1 MTKGSLLSDA
11 CRAVK
16 PVNWLLLLCPVLI
29 VLLAVDRFW
38 PDYDAVMAENE
49 DLTLQLQRT
58 QAQSQ
63 PLQQY
68 IEHLDGKKEIY
79 QRWVGKA
86 YQAKQADQSVAQ
98 FTADLHRIL
107 GAVYV
112 QPDAPVQVSLEHESS
127 GAAVLTAAL
136 QFSCVP
142 QQLHSL
148 ELQLLSQ
155 SQSIKV
161 MSLVARVVPDPARAS
176 QQLLVQ
182 LTLKALHASVTEMPP
197 LPQTAKPK
205 P

>member
-49 DLTLQLQRT
+49 DLTLQLQRA

-112 QPDAPVQVSLEHESS
+112 QPDGPVQVSLEHESS

-155 SQSIKV
+155 PQSIKV